1 MISKEWVTAEVFFTS
16 RKILWK
22 IKKLTV
28 LTNYSVDFPE
38 KPCHKY
44 DVIVTALIDNT
55 VVVAIF
61 TSNLANLKNIF
72 YQNTNKNVI

>member
-1 MISKEWVTAEVFFTS
+1 MSYNRSVFYKQENTL
-16 RKILWK
+16 KT
-22 IKKLTV
+22 KKLTV

-61 TSNLANLKNIF
+61 TSNLANLKNFF